1 MSEQLSIAGF
11 ESDDFLGRLLAR
23 LCKLF
28 AVASGVVLLCM
39 AAMSLA
45 SILGRAV
52 FTKPILGDYE
62 MVQMMCAI
70 AVSMALPY
78 AHWANGHVIV
88 DFFTAKA
95 RPGFNLLLDSIAG
108 LLMSL
113 AGAIMSWRLAVGMI
127 DLYKNFDSS
136 MLLGLPTW
144 WGYAPMVPSFAL
156 LSMVA
161 LYITVM
167 RLRRGG
173 R

>member
-1 MSEQLSIAGF
+1 MSEPAIVSEFAA
-11 ESDDFLGRLLAR
+11 DDMLGKILAA

-28 AVASGVVLLCM
+28 AIASGIVLLSM
-39 AAMSLA
+39 AGMSLA
-45 SILGRAV
+45 SIAGRAI

-62 MVQMMCAI
+62 MVQMMCAV

-95 RPGFNLLLDSIAG
+95 RPSVNLFLDSVAG
-108 LLMSL
+108 ILMSV
-113 AGAIMSWRLAVGMI
+113 AGAVMCWRLAIGMV
-127 DLYKNFDSS
+127 DLKKNFDSS

-144 WGYAPMVPSFAL
+144 WGYAPMVPSFGL
-156 LSMVA
+156 LSIVA
-161 LYITVM
+161 AYITVM
-167 RLRRGG
+167 RIYRGV

>member
-1 MSEQLSIAGF
+1 MSEQVSVSEFAADDALGVLLS
-11 ESDDFLGRLLAR
+11 R
-23 LCKLF
+23 LCKIF

-45 SILGRAV
+45 SILGRAI

-62 MVQMMCAI
+62 MVQMMCAV

-95 RPGFNLLLDSIAG
+95 RPGLNLFLDSIAG
-108 LLMSL
+108 ILMSL
-113 AGAIMSWRLAVGMI
+113 AGAIMCWRLAVGMI
-127 DLYKNFDSS
+127 DLRNNFDSS

-156 LSMVA
+156 LSAAA

-167 RLRRGG
+167 RLRRGV

>member
-1 MSEQLSIAGF
+1 MSEPVSISEFVADDALGILLS
-11 ESDDFLGRLLAR
+11 R
-23 LCKLF
+23 LCKIF
-28 AVASGVVLLCM
+28 AVASGVVLLFM

-45 SILGRAV
+45 SILGRAI

-62 MVQMMCAI
+62 MVQMMCAV

-95 RPGFNLLLDSIAG
+95 RPSVNLFLDTIAG
-108 LLMSL
+108 LLMGL

-127 DLYKNFDSS
+127 DLRKNFDSS

-156 LSMVA
+156 LSAVAFYIMVK
-161 LYITVM
+161 
-167 RLRRGG
+167 RLRRGP

>member
-1 MSEQLSIAGF
+1 MSERASISEFEAHDAVGLLLS
-11 ESDDFLGRLLAR
+11 R
-23 LCKLF
+23 LCKFF
-28 AVASGVVLLCM
+28 AVASGLVLLCM

-45 SILGRAV
+45 SIVGRAL

-62 MVQMMCAI
+62 MVQMMCAM

-88 DFFTAKA
+88 DFFTSKA
-95 RPGFNLLLDSIAG
+95 RPAVNLFFDSVAG
-108 LLMSL
+108 VLMCL
-113 AGAIMSWRLAVGMI
+113 AGAVMCWRLAVGMI
-127 DLYKNFDSS
+127 DLRKNFDSS

-156 LSMVA
+156 LSVVA

-167 RLRRGG
+167 RLRRGLQ
-173 R
+173 

>member
-1 MSEQLSIAGF
+1 MSEQGSTSEFAADDALGILLS
-11 ESDDFLGRLLAR
+11 R
-23 LCKLF
+23 LCKIF

-45 SILGRAV
+45 SILARAI

-62 MVQMMCAI
+62 MVQMMCAV

-95 RPGFNLLLDSIAG
+95 RPSVNLFLDSVAG
-108 LLMSL
+108 ILMSVT
-113 AGAIMSWRLAVGMI
+113 GAVMCWRLAIGMV
-127 DLYKNFDSS
+127 DLKKNFDSS

-144 WGYAPMVPSFAL
+144 WGYAPMVPSFGL
-156 LSMVA
+156 LSIVA
-161 LYITVM
+161 AYITVM
-167 RLRRGG
+167 RLRRGV

>member
-1 MSEQLSIAGF
+1 MSEQGSTSEFAADDALGILLS
-11 ESDDFLGRLLAR
+11 R
-23 LCKLF
+23 LCKIF

-45 SILGRAV
+45 SILARAI

-62 MVQMMCAI
+62 MVQMMCAV

-95 RPGFNLLLDSIAG
+95 RPSVNLFLDSVAG
-108 LLMSL
+108 ILMSV
-113 AGAIMSWRLAVGMI
+113 AGAVMCWRLAIGMV
-127 DLYKNFDSS
+127 DLKKNFDSS

-144 WGYAPMVPSFAL
+144 WGYAPMVPSFGL
-156 LSMVA
+156 LSIVA
-161 LYITVM
+161 AYITVM
-167 RLRRGG
+167 RLRRGV